1 MMGHGDDVYEYY
13 ECDNTNHAEVLENYY
28 DNNNR

>member
-13 ECDNTNHAEVLENYY
+13 ECDNTNHAEVVQNYF
-28 DNNNR
+28 DDTSR